1 MSTRK
6 PGLLKWPGGKERELA
21 VLKDYFPQEVHNYYE
36 PFVGGG
42 SVYLNTQAEHYY
54 INDLYDELYNF
65 YNLCLSDSGIFK
77 ERLESI
83 NGLWKDVSN
92 FFDDNSAKF
101 NGFYNERHDD
111 DVDVETFSK
120 EITTSFIDQHLS
132 VKHAYL
138 MNIPVDFNKII
149 ERTFYKKIK
158 RIVKH
163 ESGKGHLSEEDLGK
177 NFKSALKSAV
187 YTYIRSVYNFFR
199 LTPPVDESSKALHI
213 ACFYFIRNY
222 CYSSMFRFNK
232 AGEFNVPYGGLS
244 YNENYLDKKIA
255 YIYKPENVARY
266 AMSEVSNLDFEEF
279 IKKQSFNENDFIFL
293 DPPYDTEFSEYAQN
307 VFDKSDQE
315 RLANTLLNTKAKWLL
330 VTKYTD
336 FIESLYDKPGINIER
351 FAKKYLVSFK
361 NRNDQDAHHLVIR
374 NYI

>member
-1 MSTRK
+1 MRK

-21 VLKDYFPQEVHNYYE
+21 VLKGYFPQEIHNYYE

-42 SVYLNTQAEHYY
+42 SVYLNTDAEYYY

-65 YNLCLSDSGIFK
+65 YDLCLSNSEALKD
-77 ERLESI
+77 RLKSI
-83 NGLWKDVSN
+83 NELWMDVSTFIEEN
-92 FFDDNSAKF
+92 TTVFDE
-101 NGFYNERHDD
+101 FYVQRHDEK
-111 DVDVETFSK
+111 VDVESFSK
-120 EITTSFIDQHLS
+120 EITTSFINQYFL
-132 VKHAYL
+132 VKHTYFTTV
-138 MNIPVDFNKII
+138 PVDFEKVI

-163 ESGKGHLSEEDLGK
+163 EADKGHLNEEDLGK
-177 NFKSALKSAV
+177 NFKSALKAAA
-187 YTYIRSVYNFFR
+187 YTYIRTVYNFFR
-199 LTPPVDESSKALHI
+199 LNPPNDESSKALHT

-232 AGEFNVPYGGLS
+232 SGEFNVPYGGLS
-244 YNENYLDKKIA
+244 YNENYLDKKID
-255 YIYKPENVARY
+255 YIYKLENVNRY
-266 AMSEVSNLDFEEF
+266 ALSNISNLDFEEF
-279 IKKQSFNENDFIFL
+279 IKKQDFNEDDFIFL

-307 VFDKSDQE
+307 VFDQSDQE
-315 RLANTLLNTKAKWLL
+315 RLANTLLHTKAKWLL

-336 FIESLYDKPGINIER
+336 FIESLYNKPGINIEK
-351 FAKKYLVSFK
+351 FAKKYSVSFK